1 MSEQT
6 KNIKQIAAMT
16 LAAGLIAIP
25 AVAFGQADGTPGNP
39 PGTAASRAVDRA
51 TGQPSIPD
59 GAPGNP
65 PGTAVG
71 RAIDRLTGQPTNRDG
86 TGNNPPGTA
95 VDRAAGRAAQGVSQ
109 GVAGATGAAT
119 TAAAG
124 VHLPPEQSRASK
136 LIGSRLYNDRAENIG
151 EIEEVVLNA
160 PGPMAVVQ
168 IGGFL
173 GMGGRQVAVPLS
185 ELRWSGENNR
195 LTLPGATQDALRARP
210 EFHYDS
216 LRRG

>member
-1 MSEQT
+1 MT
-6 KNIKQIAAMT
+6 TYTPRTMRQIAAMT
-16 LAAGLIAIP
+16 LAAGMIALP

-39 PGTAASRAVDRA
+39 AGTATSRAVDRA
-51 TGQPSIPD
+51 LGQPSIPD

-71 RAIDRLTGQPTNRDG
+71 RAMDRLTGQPTNRDG

-95 VDRAAGRAAQGVSQ
+95 VDRAAERLAQANPPT
-109 GVAGATGAAT
+109 AGAIT
-119 TAAAG
+119 
-124 VHLPPEQSRASK
+124 LPPEQSRASR
-136 LIGSRLYNDRAENIG
+136 LIGTRLYNDRAENIG
-151 EIEEVVLNA
+151 EIEEVVVSGVA
-160 PGPMAVVQ
+160 HSPVAVVQ

-185 ELRWSGENNR
+185 ELRWNAADSR

-210 EFHYDS
+210 AFTYEN